1 MKSILWFV
9 VGIAAG
15 FVVAHQLNQTNQGR
29 EFFSSIDAKARAFGK
44 AVAEAALDHPAVEEL
59 QRIAD
64 RSVVVH
70 HEDGRPCIAGIS
82 PH

>member
-15 FVVAHQLNQTNQGR
+15 FAVAHQLNQTNQGR

-44 AVAEAALDHPAVEEL
+44 AVAEGYHEREAELRADVGAAGV
-59 QRIAD
+59 QR
-64 RSVVVH
+64 
-70 HEDGRPCIAGIS
+70 
-82 PH
+82 

>member
-44 AVAEAALDHPAVEEL
+44 AVAEGYHERDAELRAEGAAPAS
-59 QRIAD
+59 R
-64 RSVVVH
+64 
-70 HEDGRPCIAGIS
+70 
-82 PH
+82 

>member
-44 AVAEAALDHPAVEEL
+44 AVAEGYHERDAEL
-59 QRIAD
+59 RAD
-64 RSVVVH
+64 
-70 HEDGRPCIAGIS
+70 GAGS
-82 PH
+82 AGGAGASL

>member
-44 AVAEAALDHPAVEEL
+44 AVAEGYHERDAEL
-59 QRIAD
+59 RAD
-64 RSVVVH
+64 
-70 HEDGRPCIAGIS
+70 DAGGAGTS
-82 PH
+82 L

>member
-29 EFFSSIDAKARAFGK
+29 EFFSSIDAKAKAFGK
-44 AVAEAALDHPAVEEL
+44 AVAEGYHEREAELRTDARDAGAAL
-59 QRIAD
+59 
-64 RSVVVH
+64 
-70 HEDGRPCIAGIS
+70 
-82 PH
+82 